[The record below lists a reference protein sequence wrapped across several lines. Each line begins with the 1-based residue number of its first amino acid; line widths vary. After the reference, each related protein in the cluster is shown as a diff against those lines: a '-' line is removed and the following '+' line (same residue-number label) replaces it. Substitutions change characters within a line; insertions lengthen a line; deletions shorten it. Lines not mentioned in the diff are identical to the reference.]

1 MESAINKA
9 LMGIIEPVSGLNFV
23 DSGLITSLSIKD
35 KQLRII
41 IEKPHDHDNDL
52 TPEREK
58 ITKALTKI
66 KGIDRVSILVTT
78 HNERASPAPDKL
90 AASPRTPPN
99 FNSIRPENI
108 GKLIAIASGK
118 GGVGKSTI
126 AYNLAL
132 ALARSGKR
140 VGILDADIYG
150 PSIPTLMGL
159 ADMQCDVGDDN
170 KIIPARAHGVSAMS
184 MGFIIGQGQPLAWRG
199 PMVTKALT
207 QLFQGVN
214 WGELDYLI
222 LDMPPGTG
230 DVQLSL
236 AQQARIDGAIMV
248 STPQEVALADVR
260 RGVEMFRKSGIE
272 IIGMIENMALLID
285 EATGSEIDL
294 FGRGGAKAAA
304 IAMNIPFLGEVNFY
318 PSLQRASDKGTATP
332 GIAIAQFDE
341 LARAL

>member
-1 MESAINKA
+1 MEEQINVA
-9 LMGIIEPVSGLNFV
+9 LKQIIDPISGLDFAS
-23 DSGLITSLSIKD
+23 SGLITSLSLKD
-35 KQLRII
+35 KQLRLI
-41 IEKPHDHDNDL
+41 IEKPRGYDDDFA
-52 TPEREK
+52 TAREQ
-58 ITKALTKI
+58 ITKALKQI
-66 KGIDRVSILVTT
+66 KGIDEVAILLTS
-78 HNERASPAPDKL
+78 HSEREPAAV
-90 AASPRTPPN
+90 AASEPQRKPPN

-108 GKLIAIASGK
+108 GKLIAVASGK

-132 ALARSGKR
+132 ALARAGKR

-159 ADMQCDVGDDN
+159 ADLQCDVGDDN
-170 KIIPARAHGVSAMS
+170 KIIPANAHGVSAMS

-260 RGVEMFRKSGIE
+260 RGVEMFKKSGIE
-272 IIGMIENMALLID
+272 IIGMVENMSVLID
-285 EATGSEIDL
+285 EVTGTETDL

-332 GIAIAQFDE
+332 EIAIAQFDE
-341 LARAL
+341 LAATF